1 MTAYPQT
8 VVLDGSRLIET
19 RRRLREGNDFALQGA
34 LKVLTRQA
42 HEWLT
47 QGPWSV
53 TMKKKPP
60 PSGDMHDYTSQAP
73 YWWPSQDSPDG
84 KPYVQRDGKTNP
96 EVLDYTDRVY
106 WEKVFASS
114 TVLALAWFYTENE
127 AYARHAGD
135 ILRAWF
141 ITPETRMNPN
151 LSHAQLIPHANTGRF
166 IGIIDFS
173 QAYTS
178 VLDAASI
185 LATGG
190 TGSCSPRDIP
200 SRAPGWSYADAEGF
214 RAWNVDFL
222 AWLTDS
228 PFGRDERAQ
237 RNNHGSFAAMQT
249 AAIALFVGDAARAR
263 DEVLGALAHVAEN
276 IAPDGSQPEEL
287 RRTRSWHYSTFNLVA
302 LTRLAC
308 VARKAGVDLWN
319 FAGPGGEGS
328 ISRAVDF
335 LIPAA
340 TSSKAWAFPELDF
353 KAYAAADIIRAAAD
367 AGHRRAREAVGRIQ
381 MPPAGDLWLLRP
393 APEQLDAVK
402 VDKHSKC
409 GLGPRQIERSRS
421 LDLR

>member
-1 MTAYPQT
+1 MTCPQT
-8 VVLDGSRLIET
+8 VVLDGFRLTEA
-19 RRRLREGNDFALQGA
+19 RRRLREGTDLALQATLG
-34 LKVLTRQA
+34 VLTRQA
-42 HEWLT
+42 DEWLT

-60 PSGDMHDYTSQAP
+60 PSGDIHDYTSQAP

-84 KPYVQRDGKTNP
+84 KPYIQRDGKKNP
-96 EVLDYTDRVY
+96 EVLYYTDRVY
-106 WEKVFASS
+106 WEKVFTSS
-114 TVLALAWFYTENE
+114 TILALAWFYTENE

-141 ITPETRMNPN
+141 VTPETRMNPN

-178 VLDAASI
+178 VLDAATI

-190 TGSCSPRDIP
+190 AGTCPPSNIP
-200 SRAPGWSYADAEGF
+200 SRAPGWSYDDAERF
-214 RAWNVDFL
+214 RAWNLDFL

-228 PFGRDERAQ
+228 PFGREEHAQ
-237 RNNHGSFAAMQT
+237 RNNHGSFAAMQM
-249 AAIALFVGDAARAR
+249 AAIALFVNDTARAR
-263 DEVLGALAHVAEN
+263 DEALAALAHVTET

-287 RRTRSWHYSTFNLVA
+287 RRTRSWHYSTFNLLA

-308 VARKAGVDLWN
+308 VGRKVGVNLWD

-328 ISRAVDF
+328 IARAVDF
-335 LIPAA
+335 VIPAA
-340 TSSKAWAFPELDF
+340 TNSDIWAFPELDF

-367 AGHRRAREAVGRIQ
+367 AGHKRAKEAVGRLQ
-381 MPPAGDLWLLRP
+381 LPPSDDLWLLRP

-402 VDKHSKC
+402 VDEDSK
-409 GLGPRQIERSRS
+409 
-421 LDLR
+421 